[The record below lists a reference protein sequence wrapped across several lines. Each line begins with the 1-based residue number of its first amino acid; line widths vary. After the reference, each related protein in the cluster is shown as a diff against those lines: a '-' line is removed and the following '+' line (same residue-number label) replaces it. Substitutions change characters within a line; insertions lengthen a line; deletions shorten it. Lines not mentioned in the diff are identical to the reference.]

1 MGVLHTYMKFWKQAV
16 DVESPT
22 RRHDFWIPT
31 GFHLFLIAL
40 YAISPILLGT
50 LEWDEWVEEWLTSR
64 PFIAITSL
72 FVVFVMLPTVTGM
85 VRRLKDAQHSL
96 GLLFIP
102 LLGIFWEI
110 SIGLL
115 AIIFAFPAGMFGVSV
130 TDYMNVTTWIS
141 MIGYPWGI
149 LLLVFLL
156 LSKSKAP
163 SATSETVEKV

>member
-1 MGVLHTYMKFWKQAV
+1 MGVLHTYKKFWKQAV
-16 DVESPT
+16 DVESPCH
-22 RRHDFWIPT
+22 RLSFWIPT
-31 GFHLFLIAL
+31 GFHLFLITL

-50 LEWDEWVEEWLTSR
+50 LEWDEWVEEWLISD
-64 PFIAITSL
+64 PFTAPTSL
-72 FVVFVMLPTVTGM
+72 FVVFIMLPTMTGM
-85 VRRLKDAQHSL
+85 VRRLKSAHHSP
-96 GLLFIP
+96 GFIFIP

-163 SATSETVEKV
+163 IEPSEITKIA